1 MKICNVWADQMLY
14 SQRRWTLVCS
24 LRVTNSEKRPD
35 RSEACSVKATDT
47 LQYRGFATF
56 EYFQRRIPSPPTR
69 EYRWLMTRNSPV
81 GQTWNSLAP
90 PTRLFSA
97 CNYFSKRKSIYKYT
111 SKDLIFKRKRMF
123 CKFTEKKEF
132 LSEDPDEDPITFQS
146 AKVYTNTRVKS
157 WYLKEKACFVNLE
170 KKKNSWVMK
179 KTRKIIDYFLQLFF
193 KA

>member
-1 MKICNVWADQMLY
+1 
-14 SQRRWTLVCS
+14 
-24 LRVTNSEKRPD
+24 
-35 RSEACSVKATDT
+35 
-47 LQYRGFATF
+47 
-56 EYFQRRIPSPPTR
+56 
-69 EYRWLMTRNSPV
+69 MTRNSPV

-157 WYLKEKACFVNLE
+157 
-170 KKKNSWVMK
+170 
-179 KTRKIIDYFLQLFF
+179 
-193 KA
+193 